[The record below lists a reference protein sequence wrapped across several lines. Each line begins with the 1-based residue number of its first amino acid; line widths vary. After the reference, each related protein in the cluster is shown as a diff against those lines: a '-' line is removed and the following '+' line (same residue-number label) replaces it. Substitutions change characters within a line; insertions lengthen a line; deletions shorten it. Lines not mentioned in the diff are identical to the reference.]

1 MLPHIRYVVTKASDD
16 GTFQIGDHIMLDENG
31 DVYCREAG
39 GWIDAEDV
47 PDATQGMEYTVD
59 ERYLLLER
67 SKLVNRISAVNV
79 TLAVSPTAI

>member
-16 GTFQIGDHIMLDENG
+16 GTFQIGDHIMQYENG
-31 DVYCREAG
+31 DVHCREAG

-67 SKLVNRISAVNV
+67 SKPVNRISAVGV
-79 TLAVSPTAI
+79 TLTFSPTAI